1 MRREIGEIFVVQL
14 FVMLLVASFCLFK
27 DGVAA
32 YSAISGGLICLI
44 PGLYAAMRM
53 TMKIGV
59 DNAGLATVAMGELG
73 KLVLT
78 IALFLV
84 VFAFIEP
91 LDVMSFFGTFV
102 TLQLVYIAAPLY
114 RANRLRYRRR

>member
-27 DGVAA
+27 DVVAA

-59 DNAGLATVAMGELG
+59 DNAGLASVAMGELG

-84 VFAFIEP
+84 AFAFIEP

-102 TLQLVYIAAPLY
+102 TLQLVYTAAPLY